1 MFKAQAQPVKKLP
14 TCCHLCG
21 QAAPAKLGADWALDW
36 GAKWL
41 VCPQCFSEGRAL
53 RGDASRQNY
62 EGIGGPIAAFWD
74 QTRQCGTCSKS
85 YVFGA
90 AEQKY
95 WYESLVFFVESAPL
109 ECPGCRKETRAR
121 KLAQKTLQ
129 ELLPLP
135 AGADWRQCEKV
146 ARAAAR
152 IGGSKALE
160 YLRRAKNLC
169 DQPQEKA
176 RLEAEIATFEPAPPM
191 NYKPRVSP
199 LIEQLR
205 PRSESSSATPR
216 RAGDARLEK
225 IDDTSSESGVR

>member
-1 MFKAQAQPVKKLP
+1 MRTLP
-14 TCCHLCG
+14 ACCYLCRR
-21 QAAPAKLGADWALDW
+21 AAPAKPGADWAVDCS
-36 GAKWL
+36 ARWL

-53 RGDASRQNY
+53 RGDASKQNY
-62 EGIGGPIAAFWD
+62 EGIGGPITAFWD
-74 QTRQCGTCSKS
+74 QTRQCRTCSKF
-85 YVFGA
+85 YTFGA
-90 AEQKY
+90 AEQKF

-109 ECPGCRKETRAR
+109 ECPECRKETRAR

-169 DQPQEKA
+169 DRPQEKA
-176 RLEAEIATFEPAPPM
+176 RLEAEIATFEPVFPPR
-191 NYKPRVSP
+191 PGPWGGGLV
-199 LIEQLR
+199 EQLQ
-205 PRSESSSATPR
+205 PQAPASLKSPWLS
-216 RAGDARLEK
+216 GDASSQK
-225 IDDTSSESGVR
+225 IDDTSSESGVG